1 MAVIPDT
8 NIVVKGFLDEE
19 DSHSA
24 KSLMYSPVQMI
35 APDLMLAEFF
45 NAVWKKL
52 RLGDITSAQAK
63 KAIAE
68 FRKELRGGLL
78 ELKSAPFELFL
89 RAFEMAKILRHP
101 VYDCIFLALAEVT
114 GGVVV
119 TADAQFFRRVRRSE
133 WREFIRPLSD
143 FA

>member
-8 NIVVKGFLDEE
+8 NIIVKGFLDEE

-24 KSLMYSPVQMI
+24 KLLMSGATQMI
-35 APDLMLAEFF
+35 APDLMLAEFT

-52 RLGDITSAQAK
+52 HFGDITLEQAK
-63 KAIAE
+63 TAMAE
-68 FRKELRGGLL
+68 FRKELQRGLL
-78 ELKSAPFELFL
+78 ELKPSSFDLFL
-89 RAFEMAKILRHP
+89 RAFEMARILRHP
-101 VYDCIFLALAEVT
+101 VYDCVFLALSEMT